1 MLTLK
6 VLRENPEFVIS
17 RLAVKNFDA
26 REIVESIL
34 ALDTR
39 KRALQTE
46 SDNIVAQQKVK
57 AAEIGKLM
65 KAGQKEEAEAAKA
78 AVAELKE
85 RSNALLSEGDRV
97 GKELE
102 DKLVLL
108 PNLPC
113 SIVPEGKGAEDNLVV
128 KMGGPEVTL
137 PADAVPHWEL

>member
-65 KAGQKEEAEAAKA
+65 KAGQKEEAEAQ
-78 AVAELKE
+78 
-85 RSNALLSEGDRV
+85 R
-97 GKELE
+97 
-102 DKLVLL
+102 L
-108 PNLPC
+108 PLQNSRKDQTHC
-113 SIVPEGKGAEDNLVV
+113 FQKGT
-128 KMGGPEVTL
+128 G
-137 PADAVPHWEL
+137 